1 MKITLTH
8 INPSSPIASTEMA
21 SALKEKQY
29 LNIPKV
35 GDVVRGRVLSVNK
48 SEVHLDIAGYTSGV
62 IRGAE
67 LYNESEEYSKLKVG
81 DEIDATVV
89 DLENELGEIELS
101 FRSAGHAKTWN
112 KLAELMNSGQVV
124 EVEVLDAT
132 KGGLLVTMGHLAGFL
147 PVSQLN
153 ADHYPRVP
161 GGDKTKILEKLKPL
175 VGQKLIVKVL
185 DVNSE
190 EEKLIVSE
198 KKISDDA
205 QVEKVAGFRVG
216 QTVEGPITAVTDF
229 GAFLQFSEGLTGL
242 IHISELA
249 WQRVEKPTDVIAIG
263 DHVSAEIINI
273 DGAKVFL
280 SRKRLLP
287 DPWKTAAEKYNV
299 GQTVSGKILKI
310 NPFGLFVE
318 VDPEIHGLAH
328 VSEMDSETLSAA
340 KLGDTMEFRIVSLQP
355 NEHRLGLSLKKG
367 GENDAP
373 VKAVA
378 KESSKEESAP
388 AQPAI

>member
-1 MKITLTH
+1 MKNTLTH
-8 INPSSPIASTEMA
+8 LNPSTAVASTEMA
-21 SALKEKQY
+21 TALKEKQY
-29 LNIPKV
+29 LNIPKI
-35 GDVVRGRVLSVNK
+35 GDVVRGTVLSVNK
-48 SEVHLDIAGYTSGV
+48 AEVHLDITGYTSGV

-101 FRSAGHAKTWN
+101 FRSAGHAKTWGV
-112 KLAELMNSGQVV
+112 LTELMRTGQVV

-132 KGGLLVTMGHLAGFL
+132 KGGLLVSLGRLNGFL
-147 PVSQLN
+147 PVSQLT

-161 GGDKTKILEKLKPL
+161 GGDKSKILEKLKPL

-198 KKISDDA
+198 KKIVDDA
-205 QVEKVAGFRVG
+205 QVEKVSGFRVG
-216 QTVEGPITAVTDF
+216 QAVEGPITAVTDF
-229 GAFLQFSEGLTGL
+229 GAFLQFAESLTGL

-249 WQRVEKPTDVIAIG
+249 WQRVDKPTDVVAIG
-263 DHVSAEIINI
+263 DQVRAEIINV

-287 DPWKTAAEKYNV
+287 DPWKTAAEKYRV
-299 GQTVSGKILKI
+299 GQVVEGKILKI
-310 NPFGLFVE
+310 NPFGLFIE
-318 VDPEIHGLAH
+318 IDPDIHGLAH
-328 VSEMDSETLSAA
+328 VSEIESDILATA
-340 KLGDTMEFRIVSLQP
+340 KVGDMMEFRIVSLQP
-355 NEHRLGLSLKKG
+355 NEHRLGLSLKKT
-367 GENDAP
+367 GEQ
-373 VKAVA
+373 
-378 KESSKEESAP
+378 EEVSTTNTTPTADSAM
-388 AQPAI
+388 AAIS